1 MTDHYIKAYF
11 DNCADAL
18 KLKTKFEASNV
29 TQRGL
34 FIKDVFKIYLGRIFF
49 FSSFFFEREGGGE
62 SILPLQ
68 NFFLNIFDLY
78 QSFVGLLSIRFFAAT
93 GISSQA
99 YVSWDNSS
107 HFGTY
112 IV

>member
-29 TQRGL
+29 TQRDL

-49 FSSFFFEREGGGE
+49 FFFFLRGGGGGE

-78 QSFVGLLSIRFFAAT
+78 Q
-93 GISSQA
+93 
-99 YVSWDNSS
+99 
-107 HFGTY
+107 
-112 IV
+112 

>member
-29 TQRGL
+29 TQRDL

-49 FSSFFFEREGGGE
+49 FFFFFFFFWGGGGGGIDFASAE
-62 SILPLQ
+62 
-68 NFFLNIFDLY
+68 FFPKYL
-78 QSFVGLLSIRFFAAT
+78 
-93 GISSQA
+93 
-99 YVSWDNSS
+99 
-107 HFGTY
+107 
-112 IV
+112 

>member
-29 TQRGL
+29 TQRDL

-49 FSSFFFEREGGGE
+49 FFFFRERGGGGFFF
-62 SILPLQ
+62 PLQ
-68 NFFLNIFDLY
+68 NFLNLPLW
-78 QSFVGLLSIRFFAAT
+78 GFF
-93 GISSQA
+93 
-99 YVSWDNSS
+99 
-107 HFGTY
+107 FFFFF
-112 IV
+112 

>member
-29 TQRGL
+29 TQRDL

-49 FSSFFFEREGGGE
+49 FFFFLRERGGGE

-78 QSFVGLLSIRFFAAT
+78 Q
-93 GISSQA
+93 
-99 YVSWDNSS
+99 
-107 HFGTY
+107 
-112 IV
+112 

>member
-29 TQRGL
+29 TQRDL

-49 FSSFFFEREGGGE
+49 FFFLRERGGGIDFASAE
-62 SILPLQ
+62 
-68 NFFLNIFDLY
+68 FFPKYL
-78 QSFVGLLSIRFFAAT
+78 
-93 GISSQA
+93 
-99 YVSWDNSS
+99 
-107 HFGTY
+107 
-112 IV
+112 

>member
-29 TQRGL
+29 TQRDL

-49 FSSFFFEREGGGE
+49 FFFLWERGGE

-78 QSFVGLLSIRFFAAT
+78 Q
-93 GISSQA
+93 
-99 YVSWDNSS
+99 
-107 HFGTY
+107 
-112 IV
+112 

>member
-29 TQRGL
+29 TQRDL

-49 FSSFFFEREGGGE
+49 FFFFFFFFFVGGGGGGIDFASAE
-62 SILPLQ
+62 
-68 NFFLNIFDLY
+68 FFPKYL
-78 QSFVGLLSIRFFAAT
+78 
-93 GISSQA
+93 
-99 YVSWDNSS
+99 
-107 HFGTY
+107 
-112 IV
+112 

>member
-29 TQRGL
+29 TQRDL
-34 FIKDVFKIYLGRIFF
+34 FIKDVFKIYLLVFF
-49 FSSFFFEREGGGE
+49 FFFFFFEGEGGGE

-78 QSFVGLLSIRFFAAT
+78 Q
-93 GISSQA
+93 
-99 YVSWDNSS
+99 
-107 HFGTY
+107 
-112 IV
+112 

>member
-29 TQRGL
+29 TQRDL

-49 FSSFFFEREGGGE
+49 FFEGEGGGGIDFASAE
-62 SILPLQ
+62 
-68 NFFLNIFDLY
+68 FFPKYL
-78 QSFVGLLSIRFFAAT
+78 
-93 GISSQA
+93 
-99 YVSWDNSS
+99 
-107 HFGTY
+107 
-112 IV
+112 

>member
-11 DNCADAL
+11 DNCANAL

-29 TQRGL
+29 TQRDL

-49 FSSFFFEREGGGE
+49 FFFFFWGSGGGE

-78 QSFVGLLSIRFFAAT
+78 Q
-93 GISSQA
+93 
-99 YVSWDNSS
+99 
-107 HFGTY
+107 
-112 IV
+112 

>member
-29 TQRGL
+29 TQRDL

-49 FSSFFFEREGGGE
+49 FFFFLRARGGE

-78 QSFVGLLSIRFFAAT
+78 Q
-93 GISSQA
+93 
-99 YVSWDNSS
+99 
-107 HFGTY
+107 
-112 IV
+112 